1 MSTETAVG
9 TRAAVG
15 FSEKTSSREAGAE
28 AARKAFE
35 QLDGARCDL
44 VLLFGT
50 SKHDPTLIR
59 DGVRSVVGNA
69 VPLFGGSAVGVITND
84 AMGYEGYQVGVAV
97 LTSDSM
103 RCDMFIERGVAGNEY
118 EVGRALA
125 RQIAATTAGGESLLL
140 LYDIVK
146 TRMSDDGM
154 NLNMATPLLKG
165 MTEVLGEWPRTAG
178 GGTMGDMQWNP
189 SHQWFKDSIE
199 AQSAIALVLSGDARL
214 DTVIVHGCKPSS
226 PYYTITKAEGNNV
239 LELDGRPTT
248 QVIAELLGPDS
259 NTTWE
264 AYPLFISLGLNQ
276 GDKFGEYSED
286 DYAVRLCMGVDSERG
301 GLLMFGDD
309 LQAGC
314 EVQLMR
320 RSIDFGYI
328 AQRVEG
334 LLKRVGDRKPVMALY
349 IDCAGRAGAYSG
361 TEREE
366 AEEVQKVIGS
376 RMPLLGWYVGCE
388 IAKAG
393 PAMQSHN
400 WTGVLSIL
408 SVS

>member
-1 MSTETAVG
+1 MSTQTAVG
-9 TRAAVG
+9 TKAAVG
-15 FSEKTSSREAGAE
+15 YSENSNSREAGAE

-50 SKHDPTLIR
+50 SKHDPNLISE
-59 DGVRSVVGNA
+59 GVRSIVGDA
-69 VPLFGGSAVGVITND
+69 VPLFGASAVGIITND
-84 AMGYEGYQVGVAV
+84 SMGYEGYQVGVA
-97 LTSDSM
+97 LLASDTI
-103 RCDMFIERGVAGNEY
+103 RCDMFIVKGIANNEY
-118 EVGRALA
+118 KVGRELGEMIRAH
-125 RQIAATTAGGESLLL
+125 TKGDESLLF

-146 TRMSDDGM
+146 TKMTADGM
-154 NLNMATPLLKG
+154 NLNMATPLLQG
-165 MTEVLGEWPRTAG
+165 MSEVLGKWPRTAG

-189 SHQWFKDSIE
+189 SYQWFKDRIE
-199 AQSAIALVLSGDARL
+199 QQSAMALVLSGDARL
-214 DTVIVHGCKPSS
+214 DTVIVHGCRPSS
-226 PYYTITKAEGNNV
+226 AYYTITKAEGNNV

-248 QVIAELLGPDS
+248 QVIAELLGPNS

-264 AYPLFISLGLNQ
+264 GYPLFISLGLNQ
-276 GDKFGEYSED
+276 GDKFGEYNED
-286 DYAVRLCMGVDSERG
+286 DYAVRLCMGVDRERG

-320 RSIDFGYI
+320 RSIDFEYI
-328 AQRVEG
+328 GKRVED
-334 LLKRVGDRKPVMALY
+334 LLRRVGDRKPVMALY
-349 IDCAGRAGAYSG
+349 IDCAGRAGAYAG

-400 WTGVLSIL
+400 WTGVLSVL